1 MALRAVAAK
10 GEAKVSLE
18 IKEFLKLMGCS
29 VYSTE
34 QGFRRDKG
42 GTRQTPGIAD
52 LLVFNATGSN
62 VPFFFI
68 EVKGPKGKLRESQM
82 LFQRECERTN
92 TPYLVAHDVRD
103 VYDFLELHGDIESA

>member
-1 MALRAVAAK
+1 MVK

-18 IKEFLKLMGCS
+18 IREFLALIQCV

-34 QGFRRDKG
+34 QGYRRDKG
-42 GTRQTPGIAD
+42 GTRQTPGIPD

-68 EVKGPKGKLRESQM
+68 EVKGPKGKLRESQI
-82 LFQRECERTN
+82 LFQNECQRTGV
-92 TPYLVAHDVRD
+92 PYLVAHDVRD
-103 VYDFLELHGDIESA
+103 VWDFLESHGDIESA